1 MQELK
6 YERASQW
13 APYFKSY
20 PSNYSVIAFI

>member
-13 APYFKSY
+13 APYFKPY
-20 PSNYSVIAFI
+20 PSNYGVIAFI